1 MSSQS
6 SPPGRPAHLQPVH
19 QNQQHPLPG
28 ANQHIPGMSPT
39 HRHHYHHHP
48 PASPTHYYQR
58 PVTGYTSMG
67 SPMYGRRRSASL
79 GTVPLGV
86 SNAFGQQLSSY
97 TGATRSVPASPV
109 AAGLGNDMPSAPF
122 LPDAGPPE
130 IPESQ
135 KAMEA
140 AVAAERKR
148 AREMEE
154 QEESMTADELRA
166 VLKRERTRTGRIA
179 ADLAA
184 IKSAAVQSQL
194 EAEVI
199 EEGRINGLMR
209 RLDKVQEEKGRIIV
223 ELEREEEM
231 VSEMKGF
238 DGWGKFR
245 NFVISYS

>member
-1 MSSQS
+1 MSSPS
-6 SPPGRPAHLQPVH
+6 SPPGRPARLQSVQ
-19 QNQQHPLPG
+19 QNQQHPPLG
-28 ANQHIPGMSPT
+28 ANHHVPGMSPT

-48 PASPTHYYQR
+48 PASPTHYHQR

-79 GTVPLGV
+79 GSTPVGANNV
-86 SNAFGQQLSSY
+86 FWQQQQSPY
-97 TGATRSVPASPV
+97 TGAPISPV
-109 AAGLGNDMPSAPF
+109 AGAGIDGSMPLTPF

-140 AVAAERKR
+140 TVAAERKR
-148 AREMEE
+148 AKELEQKEE
-154 QEESMTADELRA
+154 NMTADELRA
-166 VLKRERTRTGRIA
+166 VLKRERTRMGRIA

-231 VSEMKGF
+231 VGANVKC
-238 DGWGKFR
+238 
-245 NFVISYS
+245 